1 MNPPPRR
8 IALYGGSFDPV
19 HPAHVAIAE
28 AAVQQVGLDRVIFL
42 PAAQSPL
49 KDHGPV
55 AAGPLRLQMLHAALA
70 DCPWAEVSAWE
81 LTRPGPSW
89 SWETVE
95 HFRQSF
101 PENVECFWVMG
112 VDQWDQLPRWRR
124 WEHLATLVT
133 FLVFTRSGIA
143 PQPRKGVEAVF
154 LTGEFT
160 GSSTDI
166 RTAVREGRG
175 WEVMLHPDVAEIIR
189 REELYSVGKH

>member
-55 AAGPLRLQMLHAALA
+55 AAGPLRLQMLHAVLA

-143 PQPRKGVEAVF
+143 PQPREGVEAVF

-189 REELYSVGKH
+189 REELYSVGRH